1 MVAYEHSIQL
11 ETRRN
16 VCYRCCQV
24 LPENSNY
31 CPHCGRTISCLTT
44 PFAPSPDNAQVIETV
59 EELEIDRLAPADY
72 LLIRTRNSLYK
83 FTLIEP
89 VIGYGILTGG
99 ALGTR
104 QIHASLI
111 AQANCQ
117 DTKTVARSLRVST
130 GQGLLFYLDENQVE
144 GNDQRKQVATSPIQK
159 LTYVTGGKTTAMRP
173 APSPEFFARPQV

>member
-1 MVAYEHSIQL
+1 MAAYDYSIQ
-11 ETRRN
+11 TKSQKDF
-16 VCYRCCQV
+16 CATCCQV
-24 LPENSNY
+24 LPTSAAY
-31 CPHCGRTISCLTT
+31 CPQCGRFIT
-44 PFAPSPDNAQVIETV
+44 PAPSALSPDPAQVIETV

-117 DTKTVARSLRVST
+117 DEKTVSRSLRVST
-130 GQGLLFYLDENQVE
+130 GQGLLFYPDENQE
-144 GNDQRKQVATSPIQK
+144 GSDQRKQIATSPIQK
-159 LTYVTGGKTTAMRP
+159 LTYVTGGKTTAVRP
-173 APSPEFFARPQV
+173 ALPPEFFAQKQAC